1 MVERLVT
8 SGAGVEVVIGRA
20 GTGKTYALEAARA
33 AWQQQGV
40 GVIGCALAA
49 RAALELQAG
58 AGIPSVTIDRLLLDL
73 GRAETTLA
81 PDTVIVVDEAGMV
94 GTRKLAQ
101 LLDHTRQAGAKAVLI
116 GDNRQLPEIAAGGAF
131 TALARQLPAFRLGD
145 NRRQT

>member
-8 SGAGVEVVIGRA
+8 SGAGVEVVIGPA

-33 AWQQQGV
+33 GWQQQRV

-73 GRAETTLA
+73 GRAETTPA
-81 PDTVIVVDEAGMV
+81 TDTVIRVDDAGSV
-94 GTRKLAQ
+94 GNRHI
-101 LLDHTRQAGAKAVLI
+101 DH
-116 GDNRQLPEIAAGGAF
+116 
-131 TALARQLPAFRLGD
+131 
-145 NRRQT
+145 